1 MPQFRTDEVHRC
13 LEAQSGSAYEVEV
26 CVATTATYG
35 EKFRGVCRHRCEY
48 CSCWAQKPDLLSN
61 LKKCQRGILMPQTNA
76 CDRLKAD
83 GPQWSTWKADFALVY
98 VAPVNGLLKKAIERG
113 VDCYAAGCSMYFC
126 RKGLCSVIDVLEH
139 LNISGLQSH

>member
-1 MPQFRTDEVHRC
+1 MKWRSALQPLLPMEKNFG
-13 LEAQSGSAYEVEV
+13 GSAGTG
-26 CVATTATYG
+26 ASTAAAG
-35 EKFRGVCRHRCEY
+35 RR
-48 CSCWAQKPDLLSN
+48 SLISWISN
-61 LKKCQRGILMPQTNA
+61 LKKCQRGILMPQSNA

-113 VDCYAAGCSMYFC
+113 VGCYAAGCSMNFC
-126 RKGLCSVIDVLEH
+126 RKGLCSVIGVLEH